1 MLVRC
6 RGDREGVGRPPR
18 DLPFGAFMPSP
29 VSPRRDDLDA
39 DDRCAD
45 MFSHSYRDVIWFMWC
60 AAAFLG

>member
-1 MLVRC
+1 
-6 RGDREGVGRPPR
+6 VGRPPR